1 MIKRFLWF
9 ALGAGVALFVYVK
22 IRGYL
27 RHATPSAIGSRVA
40 DSAAGVGGRA
50 QDFVGRVRTAMT
62 EREAELREAFDERE
76 ADVHRFDA
84 PE

>member
-1 MIKRFLWF
+1 MIKRFIWF
-9 ALGAGVALFVYVK
+9 TLGAGVALFVYVK

-27 RHATPSAIGSRVA
+27 RRATPSAIGSRVA

-50 QDFVGRVRTAMT
+50 QDFVDRVRTAMT

-76 ADVHRFDA
+76 ADAHRFDV